1 MSVNKKINVSL
12 PACCMRVNK
21 LKIKPLYSKI
31 LFLIPLLAF
40 FKNYQ
45 AFGGFDC
52 TLTTANIVFSAFN
65 PYDATF
71 ERANGLAK
79 VYCINTS
86 GSSSTITYSLTLSA
100 GGSRNQTDRLVV
112 NGVKSVSYN
121 LYKNSTYTEILGD
134 GYSSTIIKNTYTLA
148 SNASRTDN
156 YTIYGKIP
164 VQPLA
169 EPMTYTD
176 TITATLN
183 Y

>member
-1 MSVNKKINVSL
+1 MSINSN
-12 PACCMRVNK
+12 ANERVLVIYMKFYNVIRQFY
-21 LKIKPLYSKI
+21 LKI
-31 LFLIPLLAF
+31 LFLIPFLVV

-45 AFGGFDC
+45 ALGDC

-100 GGSRNQTDRLVV
+100 GGSGNQTDRLVV